1 LEIIFSDFFSLL
13 ALSLNGYQLEG
24 TARPL
29 MVKYAEDQHKKKEL
43 NRLHNLTLNTAFPRG
58 MGGGGGSGQNSP
70 PMGQNSYNS
79 HQNNNN
85 RNNGG
90 DNGNNGGGHPHH
102 MNHQNNNNNNGGNNN
117 RGGGGGGF
125 RNNGPPP
132 GMGGMGGMGGG
143 GMGGMNHH
151 DPMGGM
157 GGGMMG
163 NPHHQMKPPPQLQP
177 QQHHPHHQPDL
188 VNPAFYYQ
196 TPQSLANMYNNP
208 QPSPGPVPMLHS
220 PMNAGAPH
228 PHQMF
233 IPNAPGSPID
243 FNKRQGGQKGGP
255 RKGFGGFESPTM
267 GPTPAVGGP
276 PPLGNWFPQH
286 TLPPFMNH
294 NGLPP
299 PPALHPNPVSGV
311 DLNGFPPSPHL
322 HGMPLSVLPSPQGG
336 GPGQNNL
343 MSTGR
348 TPRNQFSNGAG
359 GPPSFSN
366 NPPPQIN
373 TGNNNG
379 SGNGAASNNPV
390 TVSVSNLPANADVNM
405 LYDLFSN
412 FGKIMNAQIDDSPTG
427 RVSNGA
433 NPRQSRGRFQM
444 NNLMQA
450 ETAVKA
456 LNGANVFEGSMPLQV
471 TIY

>member
-1 LEIIFSDFFSLL
+1 
-13 ALSLNGYQLEG
+13 
-24 TARPL
+24 

-79 HQNNNN
+79 HQNNN

-90 DNGNNGGGHPHH
+90 DNGNNGGGGHPHH
-102 MNHQNNNNNNGGNNN
+102 MNHQNNNNGGNNN
-117 RGGGGGGF
+117 RGGGGF

-132 GMGGMGGMGGG
+132 GMGGGGMGGMGGG
-143 GMGGMNHH
+143 GMGGMNH

-157 GGGMMG
+157 GGMMG
-163 NPHHQMKPPPQLQP
+163 NPHHQMKPPPQLQ

-348 TPRNQFSNGAG
+348 TPRNQFSNNGAG
-359 GPPSFSN
+359 GPPSFNN

-373 TGNNNG
+373 TGNANG
-379 SGNGAASNNPV
+379 SGNAPSNPV

-471 TIY
+471 TIH